1 MTNVDASRKNVA
13 IRFILVLLGRAE
25 LTNKIVHM
33 VIAAPEQAVLMK
45 KRGEKLPARR
55 SVVETVRK
63 FGGNSESSRA
73 NHSIKIRAVVQTVM
87 KL

>member
-33 VIAAPEQAVLMK
+33 AIAAPEQAVLMK

-55 SVVETVRK
+55 SVVETLRSSAGIPNLRARITRLR
-63 FGGNSESSRA
+63 FAPSSR
-73 NHSIKIRAVVQTVM
+73 
-87 KL
+87 L